1 MSRLESV
8 LCSNDLPEA
17 ELQAARLDGELYAV
31 SECFCPIDVVA
42 DRHHRGR
49 SLSLVLPRRVIAE
62 QLTAAWVL
70 GAIPF
75 PPQRHQLCADVGRR
89 VRSPDTARASVRE
102 VVIDDAELLS
112 FGGLRVTTPLRT
124 VIDLARFSPDFGDRE
139 REVVRSLMA
148 MGGFG
153 VDECD
158 ATMNRRRNLPGKA
171 KALARIRESAQI
183 QLLRREGGARVTAYD
198 GIGKC
203 R

>member
-8 LCSNDLPEA
+8 LCRNDLPEA
-17 ELQAARLDGELYAV
+17 ELQAARLDGEVYAV
-31 SECFCPIDVVA
+31 SECFCPIDVLA

-75 PPQRHQLCADVGRR
+75 PPRRHQLCADVGAR
-89 VRSPDTARASVRE
+89 VRSPDTVRASVRE
-102 VVIDDAELLS
+102 VVIEEAEILS

-124 VIDLARFSPDFGDRE
+124 VIDLARFSPDFGEYE

-153 VDECD
+153 TDDCD
-158 ATMNRRRNLPGKA
+158 TAMNRRRNLPGKA
-171 KALARIRESAQI
+171 KAQERIRGSVRSQQVRTSEIEVST
-183 QLLRREGGARVTAYD
+183 EYG
-198 GIGKC
+198 
-203 R
+203 